1 MLDVGGLVV
10 RSHEKIIDHYR
21 RLLESSRSEEERKAH
36 RAAIRRHD
44 EELKRLLAGWER
56 AMKRAA

>member
-1 MLDVGGLVV
+1 MFDVRGLVM

-21 RLLESSRSEEERKAH
+21 RLLESARSEEERQAH
-36 RAAIRRHD
+36 RAAIHRHN

-56 AMKRAA
+56 SMKRAA

>member
-1 MLDVGGLVV
+1 MFDVRGLVM

-21 RLLESSRSEEERKAH
+21 RLLETSRSEEERETH

-44 EELKRLLAGWER
+44 EELKRLLAGWEQS
-56 AMKRAA
+56 MKRAA